1 MFLVSSKIFNSIHI
15 HSFHFR
21 QPNPTQ
27 PILRNI
33 SIRKNEERE
42 RGGGATVGLITGIG
56 KRMGGWDS
64 REGRGGEGELLLVVV
79 GWWCWWWLG
88 GRRRKRKRSRRGMWG
103 NRVIPRAWE
112 ESGMNVVVTPH
123 PHSPPR
129 ACTPPTPK
137 LTNNHPPV

>member
-42 RGGGATVGLITGIG
+42 GGGRGYG
-56 KRMGGWDS
+56 KVNHRNREEDGRMG
-64 REGRGGEGELLLVVV
+64 
-79 GWWCWWWLG
+79 
-88 GRRRKRKRSRRGMWG
+88 
-103 NRVIPRAWE
+103 
-112 ESGMNVVVTPH
+112 
-123 PHSPPR
+123 
-129 ACTPPTPK
+129 
-137 LTNNHPPV
+137 